1 MSILV
6 INKDTTADTPLF
18 YVNPTR
24 RIFGTTDAFASMLT
38 DVSRKFRYFVIETE
52 NGGVQIKFTNT
63 NPEQEQ
69 PR

>member
-1 MSILV
+1 MSISV

-18 YVNPTR
+18 YANPTR

-63 NPEQEQ
+63 NPDQ
-69 PR
+69 PQ